1 MAAQDTTALKEKIVS
16 IIKSRGP
23 SFPAHISS
31 QVGMSILFTSAFLS
45 ELLSEKKLKI
55 SNMRVGSSPL
65 YFIPGQE
72 PLLERYSHS
81 LKSREKDAFE
91 MLKDKKF
98 LVDNEQ
104 EPAIRVAI
112 RAIKDFAIPFEK
124 NDKLYWRYLT
134 ASENEL
140 IVKDS
145 EKKIEKKEVKKDE
158 PRSKT
163 ESLASSASETGSERK
178 KEKDLGIL
186 EKPKPVKKK
195 APVKKKSAPKKKP
208 SNNGKND
215 KFFNK
220 VKEYLLEKEIE
231 ISDII
236 SFSKDDLVLKV
247 KENEVGS
254 MVFAYNKKRVNE
266 EDIVKAHKKIADFG
280 LGYSILCLG
289 EPAKKTTNLIEAIKG
304 LNNIENIN

>member
-16 IIKSRGP
+16 IIKNRGP

-72 PLLERYSHS
+72 PLLERYSGS

-140 IVKDS
+140 VVKLP
-145 EKKIEKKEVKKDE
+145 EKKIEKKEVKKNE
-158 PRSKT
+158 P
-163 ESLASSASETGSERK
+163 K
-178 KEKDLGIL
+178 KDKDLGIL
-186 EKPKPVKKK
+186 EKPKQVKKK
-195 APVKKKSAPKKKP
+195 APVKKKVATKKKP

-220 VKEYLLEKEIE
+220 VKEYLLDKGIE

-247 KENEVGS
+247 KENEVES
-254 MVFAYNKKRVNE
+254 IIFAYNKKRINE
-266 EDIVKAHKKIADFG
+266 EDIVKAHKKIVDFG

-304 LNNIENIN
+304 LNNIQNID